1 MHQTVENVLRI
12 LVHANPPRNM
22 SSAKDIVDYAL
33 ATAMHAMQ
41 TTVATTL
48 GSTPGALAFSRD
60 MFLNVPLIADW
71 QVIARNREQHV
82 NENLIL
88 ANRKRRAYDY
98 AVGQQVLKKV
108 HDPTKL
114 GVRTEGPYPI
124 ERVHVNGNLTILLPP
139 GVTERINIRRVQP
152 YR

>member
-1 MHQTVENVLRI
+1 
-12 LVHANPPRNM
+12 
-22 SSAKDIVDYAL
+22 
-33 ATAMHAMQ
+33 MHAMR

-48 GSTPGALAFSRD
+48 GSAPGALAFSRD
-60 MFLNVPLIADW
+60 MLIVDW
-71 QVIARNREQHV
+71 QIIARNREQHV
-82 NENLIL
+82 NENLRR
-88 ANRKRRAYDY
+88 ANRKRQAYDY

-124 ERVHVNGNLTILLPP
+124 ERVHINGNVTILLRP
-139 GVTERINIRRVQP
+139 GVTECINIRRIQP